1 MYGIDYKQTFALVAK
16 MNTIWV
22 LLSLIANLNWPLPWL
37 DVKNTS
43 LNGELEE
50 EVFMDLPPR
59 FERFY

>member
-1 MYGIDYKQTFALVAK
+1 

-22 LLSLIANLNWPLPWL
+22 LLSLIANLNWPWL